1 MSYHL
6 ASLPPWCPGMELA
19 QASTGNKTRLAW
31 LVVKTRPAAENPW
44 ASGPVLA
51 QTGSVPGATPA
62 PGFCS
67 GGVDRARGRAWGRA
81 HPLEARLN
89 SSCSGTLDKSLSLSV
104 LITIIFSKHF
114 HLRWFRLLLHPEIF
128 KGGLGGLE
136 RDSGSPKAPSFS
148 EAGPD
153 LEPEVLPQA
162 FLLTPPFPPHPIC
175 TGT

>member
-114 HLRWFRLLLHPEIF
+114 HLRRFRLLLHPEIF

-162 FLLTPPFPPHPIC
+162 FLLTSPFPPHPIC

>member
-1 MSYHL
+1 
-6 ASLPPWCPGMELA
+6 MELA
-19 QASTGNKTRLAW
+19 QASTGNKTRQSW
-31 LVVKTRPAAENPW
+31 LVVRPRPAVENPW

-51 QTGSVPGATPA
+51 QTDSVPGATTA

-67 GGVDRARGRAWGRA
+67 GGVDRARGRAWERA
-81 HPLEARLN
+81 RHLKAGLS

-114 HLRWFRLLLHPEIF
+114 HPRWFRLVLHPEIF
-128 KGGLGGLE
+128 SGGLGSVE

-153 LEPEVLPQA
+153 LEPKVLPQA
-162 FLLTPPFPPHPIC
+162 FLLTPAFPPHPTC